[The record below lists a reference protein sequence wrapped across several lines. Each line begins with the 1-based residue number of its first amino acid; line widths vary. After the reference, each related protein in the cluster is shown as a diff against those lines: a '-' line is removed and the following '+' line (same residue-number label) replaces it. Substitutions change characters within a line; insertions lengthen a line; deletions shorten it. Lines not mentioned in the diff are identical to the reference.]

1 MSRRSEIHDTSPE
14 AERVLIDLIRNKPA
28 HVRLGD
34 AIDSS
39 NRVAE
44 QCKNAIR
51 RNHPEIS
58 ENEVRLRFIELNYG
72 NEMARELRVWLAGKV
87 DER

>member
-1 MSRRSEIHDTSPE
+1 M
-14 AERVLIDLIRNKPA
+14 LIDLIRNKPS
-28 HVRLGD
+28 HVRLSE

-51 RNHPEIS
+51 RRHPEFS
-58 ENEVRLRFIELNYG
+58 EYEVKLRFIELNYG
-72 NEMARELRVWLAGKV
+72 NEMANELRAWLVRIA

>member
-1 MSRRSEIHDTSPE
+1 MSKQSSIHDTSPD
-14 AERVLIDLIRNKPA
+14 AELVLIDLIRNKPA

-34 AIDSS
+34 AINSS

-51 RNHPEIS
+51 RRHPEIS
-58 ENEVRLRFIELNYG
+58 DTEVKLRFIELNYG
-72 NEMARELRVWLAGKV
+72 NEMANELRAWLTRTA

>member
-1 MSRRSEIHDTSPE
+1 M
-14 AERVLIDLIRNKPA
+14 LIDLIRNKPS
-28 HVRLGD
+28 HVRLSE

-51 RNHPEIS
+51 RRHPEFS
-58 ENEVRLRFIELNYG
+58 EYEVKLRFIELNYG
-72 NEMARELRVWLAGKV
+72 NEMDYGNEMANKLRAWLIRIADKQ
-87 DER
+87 